1 MRVCF
6 GRIKYLK
13 ERNFRV
19 DLFSRVIFFNI
30 LREFNFVNWLQLD
43 FSQKFVFVNLS
54 FISVL
59 YVLIF
64 LWFVLQVVVCESWN
78 LVGDE
83 KEQI

>member
-1 MRVCF
+1 MRICF

-64 LWFVLQVVVCESWN
+64 LWFVLQVVVCES
-78 LVGDE
+78 
-83 KEQI
+83 